1 MSRCRRAKGVP
12 DAAVEDGL
20 DNDQDDDKL
29 ESHGL
34 AALAAHQDQ
43 GAANEDGGQSG
54 EDGPGAMPVGRV
66 RCYLVKVQRHGDEDE
81 AREGRRSAANHHE
94 IVVPDR
100 RLIHRQE
107 RTPRKLRACCLSRV
121 SYTDGG
127 NASAPALISVLG
139 LGLIGAG
146 TFGTDPIGSPATL
159 HGDLHFLATIAIAG
173 ALSATCLILVPAID
187 NVSSSTWRRIS
198 VLTGFVVPA
207 LFLLS
212 NVAPPFLL
220 PGLVER
226 AALILGAGWVATFA
240 SRVLRRM

>member
-1 MSRCRRAKGVP
+1 
-12 DAAVEDGL
+12 
-20 DNDQDDDKL
+20 
-29 ESHGL
+29 
-34 AALAAHQDQ
+34 
-43 GAANEDGGQSG
+43 
-54 EDGPGAMPVGRV
+54 MPVGRV

-146 TFGTDPIGSPATL
+146 GGGSLKVDPTGMFSV
-159 HGDLHFLATIAIAG
+159 
-173 ALSATCLILVPAID
+173 SKVPMP
-187 NVSSSTWRRIS
+187 S
-198 VLTGFVVPA
+198 VDPQIT
-207 LFLLS
+207 
-212 NVAPPFLL
+212 
-220 PGLVER
+220 R
-226 AALILGAGWVATFA
+226 K
-240 SRVLRRM
+240 